1 MLIKPGQRFSTGDQL
16 HSVITSSVLKKQDE
30 SQEKS
35 PFVGRPNVTRMQ
47 WGQEGV
53 KGTTFQFNQ
62 SSVFCYWSIFPL
74 MIVTNW
80 KS

>member
-16 HSVITSSVLKKQDE
+16 HSVITSSILKKQDE

-47 WGQEGV
+47 
-53 KGTTFQFNQ
+53 
-62 SSVFCYWSIFPL
+62 
-74 MIVTNW
+74 
-80 KS
+80 